1 MHKHPISTAM
11 RLAEEEAKKK
21 AKEEAQKRA
30 KFWQAKSER
39 KAKEKAE
46 AKAVAEV
53 MRAHIAQNAVQGAK
67 PKPKVHGMEL
77 FSSVLLLIYSFDFS
91 NVGQPASMCPT
102 RKSRGGPP
110 CATDAERVATARCVS
125 CPTMRACR
133 RAIGARR

>member
-1 MHKHPISTAM
+1 M

-30 KFWQAKSER
+30 KFQVWWQAKSER
-39 KAKEKAE
+39 KAKQKAE

-77 FSSVLLLIYSFDFS
+77 FSSILLLIYSFDFS

-102 RKSRGGPP
+102 RKSRGGTP

-125 CPTMRACR
+125 CLTMRACR